1 MVTQRHDRLSL
12 GLNIEISYFIVAILN
27 ITFQSIIIIF
37 YNFESTA
44 RVDMLFFQAW
54 VPAKKTQQYYDETK
68 YLFLTCEYQQE
79 NMSCSEVS
87 AHSLCKLFFESL

>member
-37 YNFESTA
+37 YNFEFTA
-44 RVDMLFFQAW
+44 RVNMLFFQAS
-54 VPAKKTQQYYDETK
+54 VPAKENNIMIKQSIG
-68 YLFLTCEYQQE
+68 FLP
-79 NMSCSEVS
+79 VS
-87 AHSLCKLFFESL
+87 TSKKI